1 MKIEVK
7 HLPGEGAEKL
17 VKNPLKPGH
26 LTYIPF

>member
-7 HLPGEGAEKL
+7 HLSGGGVEKL

-26 LTYIPF
+26 LVVIPF